1 MKDTLVDISGFLEP
15 LAGDKP
21 TGEDCGSS
29 FTLQQL
35 TTLGDYLQAKAAQ
48 DELDQQASADFVGE
62 NAESDRRAAES
73 FASDGRRQLED
84 REKFAKEI
92 IGKVPSPK
100 EVRTQLIA
108 RAAEMLQ
115 ATGKDLRVVQ
125 LLQLAWMSEF
135 GLEGLLASLN
145 LFGAL
150 LTEYGDALHPVPDED
165 DPGDYSARAIIL
177 SEMLSGSGAASI
189 LRQAGVFS
197 MATANKFAVGDA
209 EAMDRAFIG
218 EGVMAKL
225 SVADVKALAV
235 SLVASETSVP
245 ADQLDQAVMALVG
258 DRVQLVESCAETADL
273 LVKGFKAGSVQGG
286 DKIVELLSRTKK
298 VLGYVVGGLAPSPA
312 AVAVAVADPGEA
324 RNSVVFSAAHQI
336 QSGGALRSREDARR
350 IILEICKF
358 LEVTEPG
365 HPAPFF
371 LRRAERL
378 LGAKDFFEIMRD
390 MAPDALSEI
399 ERITGHRELEQ

>member
-1 MKDTLVDISGFLEP
+1 MKDALVDINRLLEP
-15 LAGDKP
+15 LPGDKP

-29 FTLQQL
+29 FMLQQL
-35 TTLGDYLQAKAAQ
+35 TTLADYLGAKAAQ
-48 DELDQQASADFVGE
+48 DELDQQASADFTGE

-84 REKFAKEI
+84 LEKFAKEI
-92 IGKVPSPK
+92 IGKAPSPK
-100 EVRTQLIA
+100 EVRSQLIA

-135 GLEGLLASLN
+135 GLDGLLASLN
-145 LFGAL
+145 LFSAL
-150 LTEYGDALHPVPDED
+150 LTEHGDALHPVPDED
-165 DPGDYSARAIIL
+165 DPGDYSARAFIL

-197 MATANKFAVGDA
+197 TATANKFAVGDA
-209 EAMDRAFIG
+209 ETMDRAVAG
-218 EGVMAKL
+218 EGVTAKL
-225 SVADVKALAV
+225 SVADVRALA
-235 SLVASETSVP
+235 STLVASEASVP
-245 ADQLDQAVMALVG
+245 ADQLDQAVMALLG
-258 DRVQLVESCAETADL
+258 ERLQLVESCVESAHL
-273 LVKGFKAGSVQGG
+273 LVERFDAGSVQGG
-286 DKIVELLSRTKK
+286 DKIVELLSRVKK
-298 VLGYVVGGLAPSPA
+298 VLGYVVGELAPPPA
-312 AVAVAVADPGEA
+312 AAAGPGEA
-324 RNSVVFSAAHQI
+324 RNSVAFAGAHQI
-336 QSGGALRSREDARR
+336 QSGGALHSREDARR

-358 LEVTEPG
+358 LEATEPG

-378 LGAKDFFEIMRD
+378 LGAKDFFVIMRD

-399 ERITGHRELEQ
+399 ERITGHREPEQ